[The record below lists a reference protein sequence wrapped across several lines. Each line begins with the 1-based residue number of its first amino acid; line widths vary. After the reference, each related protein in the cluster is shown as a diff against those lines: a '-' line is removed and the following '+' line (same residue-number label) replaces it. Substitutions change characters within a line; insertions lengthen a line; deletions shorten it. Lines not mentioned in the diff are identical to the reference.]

1 MAQIAVTILDPR
13 GQRSAQLVEMQV
25 PVRDVIPP
33 IVKSLRLPESATYAL
48 TPVGSDDALPP
59 DKTLAACRITAGAE
73 LRLAPERN
81 RILKAILDKLYE
93 EVEDNVKEQAWDLAK
108 EKLDALLQLDPDYPD
123 PRGLADAIARRLPTI
138 PDAAGGAFTTTA
150 RKSPSK
156 LGKAAAQQ
164 RSTATSQPADQFRLE
179 DQPGGKSAGKV
190 ARKGGGCQSI
200 IGWIAGVVVV
210 GAITVFSGDLMP
222 GLVERVGALF
232 SPDQV
237 VLGTGD
243 VQVTLRWTGTADLDL
258 HVLDPAGSEIWYG
271 SPTAASGGELD
282 VDANA
287 ACQEQQA
294 RPVENVFWPDGAAPR
309 GEYRV
314 TVDFYQD
321 CDGSGV
327 VDYEVTIKVDRSVLD
342 VINGR
347 VTYADATQT
356 LRTFRY

>member
-13 GQRSAQLVEMQV
+13 GQRSAQLVETQI
-25 PVRDVIPP
+25 PVRDVILPL
-33 IVKSLRLPESATYAL
+33 VENLRLPASATYAL
-48 TPVGSDDALPP
+48 TPVGDDDALPP
-59 DKTLAACRITAGAE
+59 DKTLAACHITAGAE

-93 EVEDNVKEQAWDLAK
+93 EVEDNIKEQAWDLAK
-108 EKLDALLQLDPDYPD
+108 EKLDALRQLDPDYPD
-123 PRGLADAIARRLPTI
+123 PRGLADAIARRQPVS
-138 PDAAGGAFTTTA
+138 DAAGSASTTTA
-150 RKSPSK
+150 RKSPSTRS
-156 LGKAAAQQ
+156 KAAAKQ
-164 RSTATSQPADQFRLE
+164 RRAATTQPADQFRLE
-179 DQPGGKSAGKV
+179 NQSGGKAAGKSGS
-190 ARKGGGCQSI
+190 KGGGCQSVL
-200 IGWIAGVVVV
+200 GWIAGVVVV
-210 GAITVFSGDLMP
+210 GAVTVFAGDLMP

-232 SPDQV
+232 SPDRV

-243 VQVTLRWTGTADLDL
+243 VQVTLRWTGAADLDL
-258 HVLDPAGSEIWYG
+258 HVIDPDGSEIWYG
-271 SPTAASGGELD
+271 SPTAASGGALD

-294 RPVENVFWPDGAAPR
+294 RPVENVFWPDGAAPH

-327 VDYEVTIKVDRSVLD
+327 ADYEVTIKVDRSVLD
-342 VINGR
+342 VISGR